1 MTQYT
6 YEVLKSFLF
15 IFTAFAVILGLFLL
29 TACGPT
35 SSSSPKFIAVP
46 GPTGVSGTNGVD
58 GPQGATGPQGNPGS
72 DANSVTVVQLCPG
85 VTTYPS
91 VFSEVAF
98 CIQHRLYAT
107 YSDHGGFSTEI
118 VPGAYSSNGIN
129 SSCSF
134 TVGLDC
140 LVTH

>member
-1 MTQYT
+1 MKTYT
-6 YEVLKSFLF
+6 YEVVKSFFFITLALLSILVLF
-15 IFTAFAVILGLFLL
+15 SL
-29 TACGPT
+29 TACGPSEHT
-35 SSSSPKFIAVP
+35 SRFVGIP
-46 GPTGVSGTNGVD
+46 GPTGSRGTD
-58 GPQGATGPQGNPGS
+58 GLQGETGSTGPQGNPGS

-98 CIQHRLYAT
+98 CIQHKLYAT
-107 YSDHGGFSTEI
+107 YSANGGFSTEI